1 MLCLQADTNAGWIEA
16 ASRNIIALLCD
27 HAHCERKA
35 AMNGMYLIM
44 HYPQHD
50 TLVREMITLVEEE
63 TAHFKMVV
71 GELYG
76 RGISLRPDR
85 GNVYAKR
92 LAEQVRKQDPERL
105 MDSLLIDCLIEARS
119 CERFTILAG
128 CEDIPEDIRGMYHSL
143 MSSEEGHYLTF
154 VDLAKL
160 YFPHAAVEARLEEL
174 STVEASIVRSLTN
187 MPQMHG

>member
-1 MLCLQADTNAGWIEA
+1 MLCLQANTNAGWIEA
-16 ASRNIIALLCD
+16 ASRDIATLLCD

-44 HYPQHD
+44 HYPERD
-50 TLVREMITLVEEE
+50 ALVREMITLVEEE

-71 GELYG
+71 GEIYA
-76 RGISLRPDR
+76 RGMSLRRDR

-92 LAEQVRKQDPERL
+92 LAEQVRTQDPERL
-105 MDSLLIDCLIEARS
+105 LDSLLVDCLIEARS

-128 CEDIPEDIRGMYHSL
+128 SEAIPEELRGMYHSL

-154 VDLAKL
+154 VDLAKI
-160 YFPHAAVEARLEEL
+160 YFPHDIVDARLAEL
-174 STVEASIVRSLTN
+174 SSLEADIVRSLTN
-187 MPQMHG
+187 KPQMHG